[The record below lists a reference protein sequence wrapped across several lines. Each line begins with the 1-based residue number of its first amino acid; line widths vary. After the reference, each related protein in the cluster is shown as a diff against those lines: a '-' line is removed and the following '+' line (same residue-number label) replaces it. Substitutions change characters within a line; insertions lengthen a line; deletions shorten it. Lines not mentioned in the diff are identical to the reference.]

1 MKKFILT
8 TVAAVALSTGMAHAS
23 APFSPEGQQ
32 QELIGA
38 GYPDARVASTPSTY
52 RLVIPSENIDQWF
65 FGADRQDRLE
75 RRVDILAEARGRAET
90 PETFVAGFYEA
101 NDIPELWT
109 QANIEEYVDDNP
121 LPARTTRAQAIEAV
135 NLDVANRQAG
145 AATIETRSNTLPL
158 LGIHGETV
166 VEERFVQTFELTRN
180 ADGTISRDERQTNLA
195 AQQARQAAVN
205 ALAMEREAD
214 RLDQVATDAQ
224 AEADRIAA
232 EEAAAEARMEAE
244 RLARINARNAAKAKL
259 NRMIGDDLQS
269 SLLLETTESVF
280 DNQYINDAR
289 ITIRPEVGE
298 VAIKLASSE
307 TFETPTH
314 TLKATAQVRAGIL
327 GLGKDYSG
335 TTHGLKLEG
344 SAQAKDSETSYSL
357 GYDSGTAYSY
367 KGGKSGDFSGLKGN
381 GRTDSSFYAGVSHTQ
396 TNGVKWGGKLDTD
409 GVLDVEL
416 SKNGY
421 SLGANSEGQIKA
433 GYTITF

>member
-8 TVAAVALSTGMAHAS
+8 TAAVAALSTGFANAQS
-23 APFSPEGQQ
+23 APDGLDLTIAASQQ
-32 QELIGA
+32 SELRTNGFPSALVMATGA
-38 GYPDARVASTPSTY
+38 RTLLINPDGISANDDDEQVNTFRASGRVSYIIA
-52 RLVIPSENIDQWF
+52 
-65 FGADRQDRLE
+65 E
-75 RRVDILAEARGRAET
+75 RRAELREAQRAADLRET
-90 PETFVAGFYEA
+90 NADA
-101 NDIPELWT
+101 I
-109 QANIEEYVDDNP
+109 
-121 LPARTTRAQAIEAV
+121 AQAFADTDTRIDYSDTQNRFAV
-135 NLDVANRQAG
+135 GTMWFERTDQAG
-145 AATIETRSNTLPL
+145 ATAAADALRAAAANPPAPMPEPTAQDVLDAFNAQTELDWATFMETTEDAPYSYEL
-158 LGIHGETV
+158 L
-166 VEERFVQTFELTRN
+166 Q
-180 ADGTISRDERQTNLA
+180 
-195 AQQARQAAVN
+195 
-205 ALAMEREAD
+205 EAD
-214 RLDQVATDAQ
+214 ALRTTTPEEVTDLEETAT
-224 AEADRIAA
+224 EAR
-232 EEAAAEARMEAE
+232 EEAARMEAE